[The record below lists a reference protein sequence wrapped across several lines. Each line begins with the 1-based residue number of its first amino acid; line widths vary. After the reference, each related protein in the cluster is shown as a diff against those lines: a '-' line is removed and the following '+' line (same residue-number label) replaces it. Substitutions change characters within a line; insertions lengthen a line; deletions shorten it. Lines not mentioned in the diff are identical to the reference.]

1 MQISNVYVQSGI
13 ADVARRAS
21 DPASLSK
28 KEEAAKKP
36 TSENKKPTS
45 ENAAN
50 VSISTSGKGASAEA
64 LVKAR
69 ANALP
74 EIRDEKIGLAKERI
88 GNGYYNTPEFSKELS
103 NRLVEG

>member
-1 MQISNVYVQSGI
+1 MQISNVYVQSNI

-28 KEEAAKKP
+28 KEEAAKREEP
-36 TSENKKPTS
+36 TKKPTAKN
-45 ENAAN
+45 EAVN

-64 LVKAR
+64 LVISR

-74 EIRDEKIGLAKERI
+74 EMRDEKIGLAKERI